1 MTLKELDLKKSISNN
16 IFNIRTKS
24 LVTVIYNFTGNM
36 DSGGYIG
43 ILPRLNGNVLK
54 NYIYQDYSKE
64 GIYSMSASFLLD
76 TNKSETNYLDF
87 IYSCSDYAKNFNGHV
102 SISTCNR

>member
-36 DSGGYIG
+36 DRGGYIG

-87 IYSCSDYAKNFNGHV
+87 IYICSDYAKNFNGHV
-102 SISTCNR
+102 SISTYNR